1 MSSKRTAW
9 HFFFCILLRRYGPSA
24 FEIRDEIPLSE
35 EPPRMDYLLLRR
47 AEDAQPAAPAQ
58 TLLALWE
65 RLPRVTIAELK
76 SIGRPYQKG
85 ELDRLWSYTHM
96 YRAAELD
103 GLGRRNNLAALL
115 LVPRRTPSLDED
127 VAEMSLAWVDLGGG
141 YFRLS
146 GGLFALFVVEI
157 DVVAEQPDEDLL
169 ALYSHH
175 EVRSPR
181 ATRFWGELT
190 GAEAKMD
197 VRNLEGYEEEIKR
210 IMSAM
215 PPELRLAG
223 LPPGQLLLGLPDD
236 YLRALPDEIL
246 ARLPADTLAAI
257 RKRLGNM

>member
-1 MSSKRTAW
+1 
-9 HFFFCILLRRYGPSA
+9 
-24 FEIRDEIPLSE
+24 
-35 EPPRMDYLLLRR
+35 
-47 AEDAQPAAPAQ
+47 
-58 TLLALWE
+58 
-65 RLPRVTIAELK
+65 
-76 SIGRPYQKG
+76 
-85 ELDRLWSYTHM
+85 
-96 YRAAELD
+96 
-103 GLGRRNNLAALL
+103 
-115 LVPRRTPSLDED
+115 
-127 VAEMSLAWVDLGGG
+127 MSLAWVDLGGG

-223 LPPGQLLLGLPDD
+223 LPPEQRVAGLPPEQRVAGLPPEQVLAVYTPEQRLAGLSPEQVYLSLPDD
-236 YLRALPDEIL
+236 ILRELPEKVL
-246 ARLPADTLAAI
+246 ARLPADILAAI